1 MFFDYFFFDFF
12 FFTAFGVPTSVDFV
26 RCDTS
31 QITVGFS
38 SADVA
43 VYDLETA
50 KKVITLDSRLPS
62 GKVCDV
68 DGEDDE
74 VE

>member
-1 MFFDYFFFDFF
+1 MSFPIVAY
-12 FFTAFGVPTSVDFV
+12 GVPTSVDYV

-50 KKVITLDSRLPS
+50 KKVVTLDSRLPS
-62 GKVCDV
+62 GKPP
-68 DGEDDE
+68 
-74 VE
+74 